1 MNNEKGFTLTEII
14 VVLVILAV
22 LAAFAIPTMLG
33 FVSHSQESLCD
44 TQRKDIVRLFE
55 TQSRMTPGLNINTF
69 AEENYGDEAHLCP
82 GGGICYG
89 YSYYESE
96 NQAVGVMYCSE
107 HTTVADGRLYL
118 DTLVLLDKIKDMT
131 DDKDIQKYLGIDNN
145 NLSNDNYRAKI
156 LAENGG
162 EWERI
167 PQSVLDA
174 TTYQKKSSDLRI
186 QPYFF
191 GTTRHKPTES
201 IIYANTAKDTTGNNL
216 WETNLVFNH
225 ENGKWYE
232 YIVKHSD
239 PHNDSRVSFKMT
251 DLNGSSWAD
260 FKEELED
267 TSKWQ
272 VVER

>member
-1 MNNEKGFTLTEII
+1 MNNKKGFTLTEII

-33 FVSHSQESLCD
+33 FVSYSQESLCD

-55 TQSRMTPGLNINTF
+55 TQSRMTLGLDINTF
-69 AEENYGDEAHLCP
+69 SEENYGDEAHLCP

-107 HTTVADGRLYL
+107 HTTVADGRLYI

-131 DDKDIQKYLGIDNN
+131 PEQKREYLGITDNN
-145 NLSNDNYRAKI
+145 FSNDAYRAKV

-162 EWERI
+162 EWELM
-167 PQSVLDA
+167 PQSVLA
-174 TTYQKKSSDLRI
+174 KTTYQKTSSELRI

-191 GTTRHKPTES
+191 GTKWDES
-201 IIYANTAKDTTGNNL
+201 IIYTNKAKDTTSSNL
-216 WETNLVFNH
+216 WATNLVFNH

-232 YIVKHSD
+232 YIVKHPS
-239 PHNDSRVSFKMT
+239 NDSRESFSMT
-251 DLNGSSWAD
+251 SLNNKTWTE
-260 FKEELED
+260 FKGELENIE
-267 TSKWQ
+267 KWK
-272 VVER
+272 VVN